1 MKVWVWDGLHLMRL
15 FTISGSRTT
24 RVACC
29 YLGSH
34 SIVLYVQICKH
45 YTRSTLGKYR
55 GMYHSNCTTYKG
67 NKLTEHSVW
76 FFAERTGGERKHLF
90 PKLGTSA
97 TGNPFPR
104 KQIDPASGVQY
115 RHAQSKIHG
124 GRLGPLAR
132 FQHHSL
138 LCCVRTN
145 AYACF

>member
-15 FTISGSRTT
+15 CTISGRRTA

-34 SIVLYVQICKH
+34 SVLYVQICKH
-45 YTRSTLGKYR
+45 YTRYTLGK
-55 GMYHSNCTTYKG
+55 NCSTTRTAIPTKV
-67 NKLTEHSVW
+67 NNLTEHSVW

-132 FQHHSL
+132 FQYHSL